1 MHKTLNITTL
11 NLLKLKMKTV
21 LILFISLAVVS
32 AVMMT
37 PDDPEKC
44 VGPEKCTDA
53 SKDCVQVNGNKCQ
66 YYKAT
71 EYSCT
76 SK

>member
-1 MHKTLNITTL
+1 
-11 NLLKLKMKTV
+11 MKTV

-32 AVMMT
+32 ADIRQN
-37 PDDPEKC
+37 DDPEKC
-44 VGPEKCTDA
+44 VGPEKCTDVE
-53 SKDCVQVNGNKCQ
+53 KDCVQVSGGKCQ

-76 SK
+76 RD